1 MYEAFLKHF
10 IHFSSFNTHYDNDE
24 YNYCPYF
31 SDREMKVKKLDY
43 LPKVP

>member
-10 IHFSSFNTHYDNDE
+10 IHFSSFNTHYDNNE
-24 YNYCPYF
+24 YNYYPYF
-31 SDREMKVKKLDY
+31 PDTEMKVKKLDY